1 MIGLFAMHDQ
11 QLARVSRPASRCTIL
26 RGTELGL
33 KNCVAGDSRV
43 SPPDP
48 ADYLAESLRGGRI
61 DAPDCHRG
69 LVALSLAPGIRFGLN
84 LGCFPGAPE
93 PRVRESWCRFRI
105 IDWFDEETVFEMP
118 VLSPPGQSGAD
129 FCLGGRSLPP
139 VGVLVG
145 ETYWR
150 CRRGGVE

>member
-1 MIGLFAMHDQ
+1 MIRTGGSGNHPGGHPFIVQSFGPDGEISSRKPTIAMIGLFAMHDQ
-11 QLARVSRPASRCTIL
+11 QLAHVSRPASRCPIL

-48 ADYLAESLRGGRI
+48 ADYLAESLRGGRT

-84 LGCFPGAPE
+84 LE
-93 PRVRESWCRFRI
+93 
-105 IDWFDEETVFEMP
+105 
-118 VLSPPGQSGAD
+118 VLSGSSRASGPGVVVSVSNHR
-129 FCLGGRSLPP
+129 L
-139 VGVLVG
+139 
-145 ETYWR
+145 
-150 CRRGGVE
+150 CRRRNCI